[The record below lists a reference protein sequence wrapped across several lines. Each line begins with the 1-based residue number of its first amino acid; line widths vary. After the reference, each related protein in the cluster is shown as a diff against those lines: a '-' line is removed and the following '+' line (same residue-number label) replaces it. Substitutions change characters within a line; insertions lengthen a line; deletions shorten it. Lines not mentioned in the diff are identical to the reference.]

1 MVKIKNLQK
10 NYNKFSLN
18 CSLEIA
24 PGTITGVIGPNG
36 AGKSTLFK
44 AILGLISIDG
54 GSIEVLGKDSGKLDK
69 ADKQKIGV
77 VLSEA
82 GFSRYLTIKDIIPV
96 LDALYDEFDR
106 EKFLKSCERFDLPL
120 DKKLQDFS
128 TGMKAK
134 LKVLAAISH
143 EAKLLILDEPKS
155 GLDVAARE
163 NVLDM
168 LREYMEQN
176 EDASIII
183 SSHISTDLES
193 LCDDV
198 YLIYGGKIVLHEE
211 MNVLLDEYAILKVD
225 ETQYAAME
233 KQYLLKV
240 KKEKFGYR
248 CLTNQK
254 RFYQENYP
262 EIVTEKGTLDEL
274 IMIMMKGEER

>member
-24 PGTITGVIGPNG
+24 PGIITGVIGPNG

-44 AILGLISIDG
+44 SILGLISIDG
-54 GSIEVLGKDSGKLDK
+54 GSIEIMGKDSRKLEK

-96 LDALYDEFDR
+96 LDALYDAFDG
-106 EKFLKSCERFDLPL
+106 EKFRESCERFGLPL

-143 EAKLLILDEPKS
+143 DAKLLILDEPTS

-163 NVLDM
+163 SVLDM
-168 LREYMEQN
+168 LREYMEQH

-198 YLIYGGKIVLHEE
+198 YLIYGGEIVIHEE

-225 ETQYAAME
+225 EAQYKAME

-240 KKEKFGYR
+240 KKEKFGFR

-262 EIVTEKGTLDEL
+262 EIVVEKGTLDEL
-274 IMIMMKGEER
+274 ILIMMKGEEK